1 MPNRI
6 AVSLVAFLLTTA
18 SSFSMAGEGWHETY
32 EAARDAAE
40 QQQLPLLIHFH
51 ASYCGPCRQMS
62 QQVFSRREVQQQ
74 LSDGLA
80 SVEVDVAQHPA
91 IAAEFGASTIPRDVV
106 VYRDGTTET
115 LNVGFK
121 STLAYM
127 SLLRDIAA
135 KGAKSPGPRTVKST
149 RIIGLEGFCPV
160 RLLRDREW
168 VSGHEDLTTTYR
180 GITYFFSTEELKKL
194 FLKAP
199 SDYAPQN
206 MGCDPIVLLT
216 EDRAVTGKI
225 RFGAFFDDRLYLF
238 SSEGNRVS
246 FKKSPLK
253 YTRIRQAIRVDDL
266 AGQRFN

>member
-1 MPNRI
+1 M
-6 AVSLVAFLLTTA
+6 A
-18 SSFSMAGEGWHETY
+18 SEGWYETY
-32 EAARDAAE
+32 EAARAAAE

-51 ASYCGPCRQMS
+51 ASYCGPCREMS
-62 QQVFSRREVQQQ
+62 RQVFSKREVQQQ
-74 LSDGLA
+74 LSEGLA
-80 SVEVDVAQHPA
+80 AVEVDVARDPA
-91 IAAEFGASTIPRDVV
+91 LAAQYGASTIPRDVV

-127 SLLRDIAA
+127 SLLRGVAA
-135 KGAKSPGPRTVKST
+135 KGAKSPEPRIVRNA
-149 RIIGLEGFCPV
+149 RIIGLDGFCPV

-168 VSGHEDLTTTYR
+168 VSGHENLTTTYR
-180 GITYFFSTEELKKL
+180 GITYFFSTEEMQKQ

-206 MGCDPIVLLT
+206 LGCDPIVLLT
-216 EDRAVTGKI
+216 DDRAVTGKI

-238 SSEGNRVS
+238 SSEDNRAS

-253 YTRIRQAIRVDDL
+253 YTRIRHAVRVDDL
-266 AGQRFN
+266 VGQRFN

>member
-6 AVSLVAFLLTTA
+6 AVSLIAVFLTTA
-18 SSFSMAGEGWHETY
+18 SSFSMASEGWYESY

-40 QQQLPLLIHFH
+40 EQQLPLLIHFH

-80 SVEVDVAQHPA
+80 AVEVDVGRDPA
-91 IAAEFGASTIPRDVV
+91 IAAQFGATTIPRDVV

-127 SLLRDIAA
+127 SLLRRVAA
-135 KGAKSPGPRTVKST
+135 KGARSCGPHIVKST
-149 RIIGLEGFCPV
+149 QIIGLEGFCPV

-180 GITYFFSTEELKKL
+180 GITYFFSTKELQKI

-216 EDRAVTGKI
+216 DDRAVTGKI
-225 RFGAFFDDRLYLF
+225 KFGAFFDDRLYLF
-238 SSEGNRVS
+238 SSEDNRVR

-253 YTRIRQAIRVDDL
+253 YTRIRQAIRADDL
-266 AGQRFN
+266 VGQRFN